1 MANTSATIKDVND
14 FLTQM
19 KLCLTMLGGHVFYN
33 TREKN
38 KQLIAQ
44 MDWYKEDQKK
54 EWLLKLEA
62 GDYYEGP
69 DANEQPGLS
78 SVWKFGKRIKG
89 HLCYIKIFLQK
100 PNVVCISFH
109 LAEHDMYLPLKN
121 ITERA

>member
-1 MANTSATIKDVND
+1 MANTSATRNEVND

-19 KLCLTMLGGHVFYN
+19 RLCLTKLNGYVIYN
-33 TREKN
+33 T
-38 KQLIAQ
+38 
-44 MDWYKEDQKK
+44 QKRD
-54 EWLLKLEA
+54 WLLRLEVD
-62 GDYYEGP
+62 DYFEGP
-69 DANEQPGLS
+69 DINEQPGLNS
-78 SVWKFGKRIKG
+78 IWKFGKRIEG